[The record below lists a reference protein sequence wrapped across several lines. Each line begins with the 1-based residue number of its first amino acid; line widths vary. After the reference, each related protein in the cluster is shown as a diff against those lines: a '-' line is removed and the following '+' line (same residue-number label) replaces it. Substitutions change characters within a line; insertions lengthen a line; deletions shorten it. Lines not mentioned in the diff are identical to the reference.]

1 MKKNDVQIGATYLV
15 KVAGNLVPVK
25 IDREHDNGGWVGT
38 SVKTGK
44 TIRIKSPQRLRK
56 RLADAA
62 PTGKRIMTKAQYEAE
77 AGAAGTSGKK
87 SSGGITEA
95 NKADAVNAA
104 MLAVEADKKKRAK
117 KAPKATQDAKSATK
131 RDTGERGAT
140 GGEPDGKPMS
150 LLDAAAHILSL
161 GAALPMRC
169 KDIVDLAVARTRLL
183 REWHGERYEVVVEA
197 DGFRYEGKIY
207 RSAARAI
214 TGSHISGNLFFGLRR
229 GCKGKGGKR

>member
-25 IDREHDNGGWVGT
+25 IDREHDNGGWLGV

-62 PTGKRIMTKAQYEAE
+62 PTGKRIMSKAQYEAE
-77 AGAAGTSGKK
+77 AKREADTAGTNGKMSG
-87 SSGGITEA
+87 GGITEA

-117 KAPKATQDAKSATK
+117 KAAKATKDA
-131 RDTGERGAT
+131 
-140 GGEPDGKPMS
+140 KPMS
-150 LLDAAAHILSL
+150 LLDAAAHLLSL
-161 GAALPMRC
+161 GTGDPMRC
-169 KDIVDLAVARTRLL
+169 QDIVDLAVNR
-183 REWHGERYEVVVEA
+183 
-197 DGFRYEGKIY
+197 
-207 RSAARAI
+207 
-214 TGSHISGNLFFGLRR
+214 NLWTPG
-229 GCKGKGGKR
+229 KGKTPASTLYAAIHREIKAKGDASRFVKAERGKFALASKKGA